1 MQPQKAE
8 ALSTVLERSNASV
21 LQQVSWT
28 MVCRALI
35 EGSLGCRFSSWAKD
49 QPLPGSGSFS
59 VVLQYGASLFSGE
72 LGRFMN
78 HALFPYARPDEIG
91 MNFVH
96 SRVSCIGELNILL
109 TTRYCVQTWEDLQ
122 PVWGMAWVRLE
133 PSRYQLKSSAA
144 CFCRMCS
151 LAIGGLLKPGEFL
164 GPCSE
169 LTYALQLKNRQP
181 GSASAPLTVFSP
193 TF

>member
-91 MNFVH
+91 MNFVTPL
-96 SRVSCIGELNILL
+96 SVILVRVRWILL
-109 TTRYCVQTWEDLQ
+109 VAFCSLWRALC
-122 PVWGMAWVRLE
+122 G
-133 PSRYQLKSSAA
+133 SAA
-144 CFCRMCS
+144 LLLLCPLLRRCCLGCGVGCHFFC
-151 LAIGGLLKPGEFL
+151 LL
-164 GPCSE
+164 
-169 LTYALQLKNRQP
+169 
-181 GSASAPLTVFSP
+181 FS
-193 TF
+193 FDRDGHSDAG